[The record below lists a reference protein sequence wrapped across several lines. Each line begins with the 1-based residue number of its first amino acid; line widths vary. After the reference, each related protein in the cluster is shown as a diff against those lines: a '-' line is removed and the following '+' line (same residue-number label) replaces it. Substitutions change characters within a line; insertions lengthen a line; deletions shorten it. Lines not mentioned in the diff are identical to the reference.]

1 ILTFCF
7 YTTLNIIRQSIAVA
21 IVFSANRFVIN
32 RKFMPYCVCVVFA
45 SLFHLTALVM
55 IPAYFILI
63 KPSWSNTT
71 LITVIAAAVV
81 FALFSVFQTSV
92 IALAQNTRY
101 GGMVGDNERGVSVI
115 RVIFTVIPIIPAF
128 IWRKILRKQEPYYD
142 LIVNQY
148 ILASLITVIS
158 LKTVYLARISEYFY
172 ISILLLLPMYIKIS
186 KDRVKNALMCVVVVV
201 FFGAFYVISLM
212 TNVEDANLIPYQ
224 SVFSLPD
231 NWAVADDIAVR

>member
-1 ILTFCF
+1 
-7 YTTLNIIRQSIAVA
+7 
-21 IVFSANRFVIN
+21 
-32 RKFMPYCVCVVFA
+32 
-45 SLFHLTALVM
+45 M